1 MCETASHMYAHTCS
15 ARAKVLLELL
25 VLGEVVG
32 IHIAPHL
39 IADGAY
45 RTAAAHPIL
54 RGGGAADYFEI
65 GEAARFAMRR
75 PD

>member
-1 MCETASHMYAHTCS
+1 MLVEVGDTW
-15 ARAKVLLELL
+15 L

-39 IADGAY
+39 ITDGAY
-45 RTAAAHPIL
+45 RTAAARPIL

-65 GEAARFAMRR
+65 AEAARFAMRR
-75 PD
+75 PE